1 MSINLYSKVGEM
13 EYDGLITDLTPPVQ
27 VRGGTIAHGV
37 AAAEYVRGTIM
48 AKDGSG
54 KLHIFG
60 TNAPGTVTESFN
72 GDGSTKKFTLTADV
86 APLFLDG
93 VKVGT
98 SDATIK
104 DYNPQTKEFE
114 LASAPAAGTKNVV
127 ASYQN
132 PEGDVPDCILC
143 DNIAVGTTTDEK
155 TSVYTA
161 GCFDPEKCTVA
172 EGYTLTTADKDALR
186 MRGIVFKAAKAAD

>member
-1 MSINLYSKVGEM
+1 MSINLYNKVGEM

-48 AKDGSG
+48 AKDSSG

-60 TNAPGTVTESFN
+60 TNAPGEVTEDFN
-72 GDGSTKKFTLTADV
+72 GDGTATTFTLTADV
-86 APLFLDG
+86 LPLKIKG

-98 SDATIK
+98 SAATVTA
-104 DYNPQTKEFE
+104 YNAQTGVVTVS
-114 LASAPAAGTKNVV
+114 AAPAAGTENVHV
-127 ASYQN
+127 TYDN

-143 DNIAVGTTTDEK
+143 DDIAVGTTTDEK